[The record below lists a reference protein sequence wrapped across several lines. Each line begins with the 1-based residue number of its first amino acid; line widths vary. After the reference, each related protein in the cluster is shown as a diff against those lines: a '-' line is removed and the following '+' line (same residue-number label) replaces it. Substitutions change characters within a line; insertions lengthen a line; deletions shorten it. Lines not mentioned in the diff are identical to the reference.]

1 MGFLIPLKHDFS
13 VCRLL
18 RCCMPLNQHVGYLN
32 LFFIFVVRDQGR
44 FGFLLPEEQIHE
56 VAEEMIEGMKVMA
69 KHVLDLEK

>member
-1 MGFLIPLKHDFS
+1 
-13 VCRLL
+13 
-18 RCCMPLNQHVGYLN
+18 MPLNQHVGYLN